1 MAEAAARSSG
11 REGLPDLTRSGV
23 IISSLT
29 YVASKD
35 KKPATPDLRW
45 AAVRKCLRRF
55 DIEDAPS
62 VFLQLQSEAAG
73 HIITIGRKMKKELPV
88 SDGAGFDAPRI
99 EKFGFL
105 IAGLM
110 ALVGAVFAW
119 HDALL
124 VLACVLAAN
133 LLLARRSW
141 RARLLAAL
149 LIASGLFWSYSDA
162 AGCSAFWRGAALYA
176 KLTGRLPFV
185 PWPQVRSFAL
195 EACSE
200 SNQPHS
206 EEARQMQW
214 QGERTFQDRKCEQFQ
229 TPLGSF
235 WVGAPGKNLM
245 AGLLWEQ
252 MRQHVYDGGAASVQ
266 PGDIVFDCGAHV
278 GLFTRYALRRG
289 AARVIAIEPDA
300 INLACLRANL
310 ASEIAAGQVTV
321 IEGGVWNSRTV
332 LNLRENI
339 EGNSAG
345 GTFVGGS
352 AHGRRPQ
359 SITVM
364 PLDEIVNELH
374 LSRVDFI
381 KMDIEGS
388 ERFAL
393 QGASKTL
400 SAFRPRLAI
409 SSYHLRGDEEEILA
423 IVTGAQSGYR
433 VHAKDIEAEDR
444 WVRTKVLFFD

>member
-1 MAEAAARSSG
+1 M
-11 REGLPDLTRSGV
+11 
-23 IISSLT
+23 
-29 YVASKD
+29 
-35 KKPATPDLRW
+35 
-45 AAVRKCLRRF
+45 
-55 DIEDAPS
+55 
-62 VFLQLQSEAAG
+62 
-73 HIITIGRKMKKELPV
+73 KMQLPV
-88 SDGAGFDAPRI
+88 TDAVGIEASGI

-105 IAGLM
+105 IAGLI
-110 ALVGAVFAW
+110 ALLGAAFAW
-119 HDALL
+119 HDAVL
-124 VLACVLAAN
+124 VLACVLAAS
-133 LLLARRSW
+133 LLLARWSW
-141 RARLLAAL
+141 RARVLAAL
-149 LIASGLFWSYSDA
+149 LVASGLFWSYSDA
-162 AGCSAFWRGAALYA
+162 AGCSAFWRGAAFYA
-176 KLTGRLPFV
+176 KLTGHLPFV

-195 EACSE
+195 GACSE

-206 EEARQMQW
+206 EEASQMRW
-214 QGERTFQDRKCEQFQ
+214 QGERTFQGRTCEQFQ

-252 MRQHVYDGGAASVQ
+252 IRQHVYDGGAASVQ

-278 GLFTRYALRRG
+278 GVFTRYALRRG

-300 INLACLRANL
+300 VNIACLEANL
-310 ASEIAAGQVTV
+310 APEIAAGQVIV

-345 GTFVGGS
+345 MTFVGGS
-352 AHGRRPQ
+352 AHSPPPQ

-364 PLDEIVNELH
+364 PLDEIVDERH

-393 QGASKTL
+393 QGAAKTL
-400 SAFRPRLAI
+400 RAFRPRLAI

-423 IVTGAQSGYR
+423 IVTGAQPGYR